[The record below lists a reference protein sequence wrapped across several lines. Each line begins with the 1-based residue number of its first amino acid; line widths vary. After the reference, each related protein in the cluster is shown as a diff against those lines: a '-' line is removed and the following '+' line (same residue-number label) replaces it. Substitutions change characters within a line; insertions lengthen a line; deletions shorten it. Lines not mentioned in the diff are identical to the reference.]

1 MPAPVRKPA
10 GKSSGF
16 LPLNS
21 TRTVCGL
28 RHCSAVETFL
38 SICIGI
44 GLSAACGFRIFVPLL
59 CLSIAA
65 HFGADHIHLAKSFA
79 WIGSY
84 PAMIAFAVATLVE
97 IAAYYIPW
105 LDNALDSAAVPIA
118 TVAGIF
124 VTASVVTDID
134 PFWRWT
140 MAVVA
145 GGGIAAST
153 QLATTKA
160 RATSSLTTGGLA
172 NPVVATV
179 EAASSTVLSVLAV
192 IWPIVALIA
201 VLAILAV
208 CWMVIGFVGKRVLK
222 LFRRKGEATTVIP
235 SA

>member
-1 MPAPVRKPA
+1 
-10 GKSSGF
+10 
-16 LPLNS
+16 
-21 TRTVCGL
+21 
-28 RHCSAVETFL
+28 VETFL

-84 PAMIAFAVATLVE
+84 PAMIAFGVATVFE
-97 IAAYYIPW
+97 ICAYYIPW

-124 VTASVVTDID
+124 VTASVVADID

-140 MAVVA
+140 LAAIA

-153 QLATTKA
+153 QIATTKA
-160 RATSSLTTGGLA
+160 RMVSSATTAGFG
-172 NPVVATV
+172 NPVLATV
-179 EAASSTVLSVLAV
+179 EGVSSTLLSVLAV
-192 IWPIVALIA
+192 LWPIVAFAIALI
-201 VLAILAV
+201 ILAV
-208 CWMVIGFVGKRVLK
+208 CLWIIWFVGKRMLR
-222 LFRRKGEATTVIP
+222 LFQGKSTPAVTAN
-235 SA
+235 S